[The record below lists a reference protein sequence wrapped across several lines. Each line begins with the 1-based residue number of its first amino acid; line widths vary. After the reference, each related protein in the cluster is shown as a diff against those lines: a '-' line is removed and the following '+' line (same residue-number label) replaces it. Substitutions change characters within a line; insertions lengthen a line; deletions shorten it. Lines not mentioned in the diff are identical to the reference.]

1 MLVKALD
8 IPAVE
13 EVTYTGYADE
23 IPQWLQ
29 PYLAAAVRSG
39 LTADLPDQTVF
50 GADKPITGAE
60 AAAMLRNALNTD
72 AVETFAPAETV
83 VTRADAAQMLYQA
96 VKTRD
101 RQVELEIMQ

>member
-1 MLVKALD
+1 
-8 IPAVE
+8 
-13 EVTYTGYADE
+13 
-23 IPQWLQ
+23 
-29 PYLAAAVRSG
+29 
-39 LTADLPDQTVF
+39 
-50 GADKPITGAE
+50 
-60 AAAMLRNALNTD
+60 MLRNALNTD